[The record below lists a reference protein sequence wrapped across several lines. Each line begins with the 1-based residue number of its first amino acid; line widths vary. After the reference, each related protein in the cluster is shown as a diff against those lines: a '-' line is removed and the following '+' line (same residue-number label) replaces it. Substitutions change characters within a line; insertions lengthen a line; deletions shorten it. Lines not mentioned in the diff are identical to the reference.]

1 MDKSNLADR
10 LIGEHRSFV
19 DFISTLSEEELNSH
33 APGKW
38 SPAQQL
44 EHVYRSLRPIGFAMS
59 LPRFIPLLLFG
70 KSASGSRSYESLV
83 EAYRLTLEK
92 GGKSPYL
99 YTPGKSPRNIE
110 RRKSALIGLATSM
123 AGKLKKYSEDD
134 LDSIRLPHPLLGKLT
149 VREMLYFAVYHVV
162 HHHRQVM
169 K

>member
-1 MDKSNLADR
+1 MDKYALSDR

-19 DFISTLSEEELNSH
+19 DFLSTLSEEELNRH
-33 APGKW
+33 ASGKW

-70 KSASGSRSYESLV
+70 KSAKGSRSYESLV
-83 EAYRLTLEK
+83 EDYRITLGK

-99 YTPGKSPRNIE
+99 YTPGKSSFDID
-110 RRKSALIGLATSM
+110 RRKTGLLGLATSM
-123 AGKLKKYSEDD
+123 AEKLIKSSEDE
-134 LDSIRLPHPLLGKLT
+134 LDAIRLPHPLMGKLT

-162 HHHRQVM
+162 HHHQQKM